1 VETTGQQG
9 SGILKSMV
17 LANGIIVIPE
27 DMDFIKAGSEVTV
40 QLLDSSQDFAKEP
53 EYLND

>member
-1 VETTGQQG
+1 VETTGEQG

-27 DMDFIKAGSEVTV
+27 DMDFVGEGSEVMV
-40 QLLDSSQDFAKEP
+40 QLLDNSQDFTKDP